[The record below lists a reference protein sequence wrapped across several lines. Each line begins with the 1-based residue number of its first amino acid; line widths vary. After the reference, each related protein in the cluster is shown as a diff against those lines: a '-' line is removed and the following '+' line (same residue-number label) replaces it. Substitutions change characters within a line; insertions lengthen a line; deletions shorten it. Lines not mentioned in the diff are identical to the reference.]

1 MYYLIGGEDYEIPK
15 DQYISVKFAAGQTS
29 ALFDVNIIDDKEIED
44 TETFLVSIFELSVP
58 FGVTLGITTSAEVS
72 ITDNDGK
79 YL

>member
-1 MYYLIGGEDYEIPK
+1 MCLIGGKDYMIPRN
-15 DQYISVKFAAGQTS
+15 QYVSVKFAAGQTS
-29 ALFDVNIIDDKEIED
+29 ALFDVYIINDEEIED

-58 FGVTLGITTSAEVS
+58 FGVTLGIATSTEVT